1 MDESIKDQMKT
12 QFQEIKS
19 QIKAKIHDAKKEI
32 IKEVKI
38 NKGNQIF
45 LDNQNVP

>member
-19 QIKAKIHDAKKEI
+19 QIKAEIHDAKKEI